1 MGSALSK
8 MIGWTAVMVMIT
20 IALATWPRMMG
31 TISDGL
37 PDTKPTRTEPIPVLT
52 DEPIPSQEPLPVLT
66 DRPRGGGPAVADP
79 ISWAHVGLGALVV
92 LGVALVGFALWRI
105 GRARSRAAAKRRDQ
119 VQRWAQGVKALNAA
133 SDALIAFEMEFENK
147 PEAAYFDRPLL
158 ADVNEPATARF
169 YTAYGEAQAL
179 RTDTVPTDDQRIAD
193 FLKAAQEA
201 LHAFGIA
208 DENARR
214 KARIGVVNGD
224 KYLSTGEKRKLDQAR
239 KLLAQAMDPAAS
251 SSEASAA
258 HAKALEL
265 LDSIGVVIP
274 EKLATKGFRA
284 IEQRRQLALTT

>member
-8 MIGWTAVMVMIT
+8 MIGWTAAMALAAV
-20 IALATWPRMMG
+20 ALATWPGMMR
-31 TISDGL
+31 TISDGIH
-37 PDTKPTRTEPIPVLT
+37 DTKPTRTEPIPVLT
-52 DEPIPSQEPLPVLT
+52 DAPIPSQEPLPVLT
-66 DRPRGGGPAVADP
+66 DHPHGGGPGADP
-79 ISWAHVGLGALVV
+79 IPWAQIGLGALVF
-92 LGVALVGFALWRI
+92 LSVALAGFTLWRI
-105 GRARSRAAAKRRDQ
+105 GRARSRASAKRRDQ
-119 VQRWAQGVKALNAA
+119 VRRWTQGVKAFNSA

-147 PEAAYFDRPLL
+147 PDAAYFDRPLL

-179 RTDTVPTDDQRIAD
+179 RTETIPTDDQHIAD

-224 KYLSTGEKRKLDQAR
+224 KYLSMGEKRKLDQAR

-251 SSEASAA
+251 AAEAAST

-274 EKLATKGFRA
+274 EKLTTKGFRA

>member
-1 MGSALSK
+1 MGSALAK
-8 MIGWTAVMVMIT
+8 MMGWTAVMVMAT
-20 IALATWPRMMG
+20 VALLTWPRAMRSASD
-31 TISDGL
+31 TIWG
-37 PDTKPTRTEPIPVLT
+37 TKPTRTEPIPVLT

-66 DRPRGGGPAVADP
+66 DRPHGGGPAADP
-79 ISWAHVGLGALVV
+79 ISWAHVGLGALAV
-92 LGVALVGFALWRI
+92 LGIALAGFTLWRI

-119 VQRWAQGVKALNAA
+119 VQRWTQGVKALNAA

-169 YTAYGEAQAL
+169 YTAYGEAQSL
-179 RTDTVPTDDQRIAD
+179 RTETIPTDDQHIAD

-201 LHAFGIA
+201 WHAFGIA

-224 KYLSTGEKRKLDQAR
+224 KHLAMGERRKLDQAR

-251 SSEASAA
+251 AAEAASA

-274 EKLATKGFRA
+274 EKLTTKGIRA

>member
-8 MIGWTAVMVMIT
+8 MIGWAAAMALATV
-20 IALATWPRMMG
+20 ALATWPGMTR
-31 TISDGL
+31 TVSDGIHK
-37 PDTKPTRTEPIPVLT
+37 TKPTRTEPIPVLT
-52 DEPIPSQEPLPVLT
+52 NEPIPSQEPLPVLT
-66 DRPRGGGPAVADP
+66 DHPGGGGPAADP
-79 ISWAHVGLGALVV
+79 ISWSHVGLGALVV
-92 LGVALVGFALWRI
+92 LGVALAGFTLWRI

-119 VQRWAQGVKALNAA
+119 VQRWTQGVKALNAA
-133 SDALIAFEMEFENK
+133 SEALIAFEMDFENK

-158 ADVNEPATARF
+158 ADVNEPTSARF
-169 YTAYGEAQAL
+169 YAAYGEAQAL
-179 RTDTVPTDDQRIAD
+179 RTDTVPTDDQHIAD
-193 FLKAAQEA
+193 FVKAAQEA

-214 KARIGVVNGD
+214 KARIGVVNDD
-224 KYLSTGEKRKLDQAR
+224 KHLSMGEKRKLDQAR
-239 KLLAQAMDPAAS
+239 KLLAQAIDPAAS

-274 EKLATKGFRA
+274 EKLATKGIRA

>member
-1 MGSALSK
+1 
-8 MIGWTAVMVMIT
+8 
-20 IALATWPRMMG
+20 
-31 TISDGL
+31 
-37 PDTKPTRTEPIPVLT
+37 
-52 DEPIPSQEPLPVLT
+52 
-66 DRPRGGGPAVADP
+66 
-79 ISWAHVGLGALVV
+79 
-92 LGVALVGFALWRI
+92 
-105 GRARSRAAAKRRDQ
+105 
-119 VQRWAQGVKALNAA
+119 
-133 SDALIAFEMEFENK
+133 
-147 PEAAYFDRPLL
+147 RPLL